1 MKKNSNN
8 FVAIA
13 VIVLLGFLYQHN
25 YLNEF
30 PSFKHAWAQSDR
42 YALSLGFL
50 DNGLNFFKPQTFI
63 YNHQFPNE
71 WKIPEDQTIT
81 AVDFPI
87 HDYIPALLMK
97 AFGTTSPWV
106 FRLYILLYSFIGLYY
121 LFKLAI
127 GVTNDLMQ
135 SVFVVIFAAT
145 SPVYV
150 YYQGGFLPTIP
161 SLSNAI
167 IGIYFYYKYL
177 QKKKAKLFWLTMLFT
192 TLAALSRLTFVI
204 PLIAL
209 LAVELLRL
217 LKRETRIFPLLLPV
231 SLSALVL
238 ISSLIYNSYL
248 RNTYGSIFLSHLLPP
263 DGFGQAMALFK
274 KVYDHWF
281 FQYFTGIHYLIILSI
296 VLLALYYF
304 VKVKVRLPRPKLFF
318 GLIIIIDL
326 LGCMMFMVVMLKQFP
341 VHDYYFLDTFFLPVM
356 LILML
361 LLSVIPFGKK
371 DKQRMFSAIFI
382 SVISLFLI
390 LKPIKTQE
398 KVRETG
404 SWDKVETTVNNFKN
418 SSLLLDSLGVP
429 QTAKILVMDPVAPNI
444 PFILMKRK
452 GFVVMTT
459 NTKNIKKALSWDFDY
474 AVFQNEYFVSDIYN
488 QYPGILSKLNKIAD
502 NGRIS
507 VCEPVENNQQS
518 LLDYLGLDKKT
529 PVFSE
534 FVNFEMNPDT
544 LWHNFNPTDRYSF
557 SGSYSGHLTPDLKH
571 GLAFKTQNLPEL
583 STRSRTLL
591 FHARFLHDTTV
602 NCQIVAAIS
611 TGGKNI
617 YFEAYNLKNL
627 VKQKGVWEKVYLI
640 YQLPKVKNN
649 DYKFSLFIWNTGKSD
664 CFYDDFGFSVY

>member
-8 FVAIA
+8 YVAIV
-13 VIVLLGFLYQHN
+13 VIGLLGFLYQHN

-50 DNGLNFFKPQTFI
+50 DNGLNFLKPQTFI
-63 YNHQFPNE
+63 YNHQFPSE
-71 WKIPEDQTIT
+71 WKMPEDQTIT

-121 LFKLAI
+121 LFKLVYN
-127 GVTNDLMQ
+127 VTNDFIK

-177 QKKKAKLFWLTMLFT
+177 QKKKAKSFWLTILFT

-209 LAVELLRL
+209 LAIEFLRL
-217 LKRETRIFPLLLPV
+217 LKRETRILPLLLPV

-248 RNTYGSIFLSHLLPP
+248 RTTYGSIFLSHILPP

-274 KVYDHWF
+274 KIYDHWF
-281 FQYFTGIHYLIILSI
+281 FQYFTGIHYLIILSTA
-296 VLLALYYF
+296 LLAFYYLIKF
-304 VKVKVRLPRPKLFF
+304 KVRLPKPKLFF
-318 GLIIIIDL
+318 GLFIIIDL
-326 LGCMMFMVVMLKQFP
+326 LGCIMFMVVMLKQFP
-341 VHDYYFLDTFFLPVM
+341 DHDYYFLDTFYLPVI

-371 DKQRMFSAIFI
+371 EKQRIFLAIII
-382 SVISLFLI
+382 SVISLLLI

-398 KVRETG
+398 KVRKTG
-404 SWDKVETTVNNFKN
+404 SWDKIETTIKNFKD

-429 QTAKILVMDPVAPNI
+429 QSAKILVMDPVAPNI

-459 NTKNIKKALSWDFDY
+459 NTKNIKNALSWDFDY
-474 AVFQNEYFVSDIYN
+474 AVFQDEYFVSDIYN
-488 QYPGILSKLNKIAD
+488 QYPGILSKLNKIGD

-507 VCEPVENNQQS
+507 VCEPAQNNQQS
-518 LLDYLGLDKKT
+518 LLDYLGLNKKT
-529 PVFSE
+529 PVFTKL
-534 FVNFEMNPDT
+534 VNFEMNPDT
-544 LWHNFNPTDRYSF
+544 LWHNYNPTGRYSF

-571 GLAFKTQNLPEL
+571 GLAFKTKNLPEL
-583 STRSRTLL
+583 SMRSRTLL
-591 FHARFLHDTTV
+591 FHAWFLHDTTV

-627 VKQKGVWEKVYLI
+627 VKQKGVWEEVYLI
-640 YQLPKVKNN
+640 YQLPKVKNSE
-649 DYKFSLFIWNTGKSD
+649 YKFSLFIWNTGKSE
-664 CFYDDFGFSVY
+664 CYYDDFGFSIY